1 MQFLRELLCFED
13 RCPIAIQIPVTDA
26 VRSQQ
31 DSLRN
36 SVRFQPFSVCKR
48 DHTTRFCLC
57 SSVSLKFL
65 HSLPN
70 LKCKSLWRI
79 RSTVRSDTTSSGKFN
94 SSDLAMI
101 FNDQRPCCRARSLRW
116 TRPIPELWRGRLL
129 PGWRAMPTSFAKRCW
144 TPRIWPRE
152 YPVRL
157 MIVPGRTPA
166 SSRSLIITRLP
177 SWVLPEKCSTAALV
191 VSDFLKNKGK
201 HCSSHS
207 NLKPQLPQARH
218 RRATGCS
225 RRASLHVRDI
235 TCARI
240 KPDHAISND
249 QNGVL
254 AWSISQMVLFFVQ
267 GST

>member
-1 MQFLRELLCFED
+1 MQFLRELLCFKD
-13 RCPIAIQIPVTDA
+13 RCPIAIQVPVTDA

-36 SVRFQPFSVCKR
+36 SVRSQPSSVCKR

-57 SSVSLKFL
+57 SSVSLNFL

-79 RSTVRSDTTSSGKFN
+79 RSTVRSDTASSEKFN

-129 PGWRAMPTSFAKRCW
+129 PGWRAMPPPFAKRCW

-152 YPVRL
+152 YPVR
-157 MIVPGRTPA
+157 GRRQLPA
-166 SSRSLIITRLP
+166 FCFKRTMFVWEGEGRSLFV
-177 SWVLPEKCSTAALV
+177 WKKNQHFWTAACG
-191 VSDFLKNKGK
+191 F
-201 HCSSHS
+201 
-207 NLKPQLPQARH
+207 A
-218 RRATGCS
+218 
-225 RRASLHVRDI
+225 
-235 TCARI
+235 
-240 KPDHAISND
+240 
-249 QNGVL
+249 
-254 AWSISQMVLFFVQ
+254 
-267 GST
+267 